1 MIFSVS
7 HRRFS
12 LRNGHRRHSRERI
25 TSGTPFGIFGAFCS
39 ENADGPG
46 GGGRRGTN
54 ANHGAAA
61 RQTRTNRCRDRP
73 SRPTGGNTR
82 GRQPG
87 TETAGRRAVPRDAST
102 ARPQGPAA
110 RYRQNIILQHNL
122 NLLTQP
128 IMDRRTFLLRSAMLA
143 TGTLVAALSPH
154 PGRGR
159 SQSRRNRLA
168 EFRFRSLQT
177 FQEFRVQIPPLR
189 TLVVE
194 RR

>member
-1 MIFSVS
+1 MEFRPCRKALPECQNPQNHPPKRMIFSVS

-25 TSGTPFGIFGAFCS
+25 TSGTPFGIFGAFCP

-143 TGTLVAALSPH
+143 TGTLVAALSPT
-154 PGRGR
+154 
-159 SQSRRNRLA
+159 LA
-168 EFRFRSLQT
+168 EAAAKAAEPAR
-177 FQEFRVQIPPLR
+177 
-189 TLVVE
+189 
-194 RR
+194 

>member
-1 MIFSVS
+1 MLIMHAKAMKTRKLSLTSWSFGRAVRALPECQNPQNHPPKRMIFSVS

-12 LRNGHRRHSRERI
+12 LRNGHKRHSRERI
-25 TSGTPFGIFGAFCS
+25 TSGTPFGIFGAFCP

-61 RQTRTNRCRDRP
+61 RQTKNNRCRDRP

-87 TETAGRRAVPRDAST
+87 TETAGRRAAPRDAST

-110 RYRQNIILQHNL
+110 RYRQNLYYNI
-122 NLLTQP
+122 T
-128 IMDRRTFLLRSAMLA
+128 
-143 TGTLVAALSPH
+143 
-154 PGRGR
+154 
-159 SQSRRNRLA
+159 
-168 EFRFRSLQT
+168 
-177 FQEFRVQIPPLR
+177 
-189 TLVVE
+189 
-194 RR
+194 

>member
-128 IMDRRTFLLRSAMLA
+128 IMDNRHPRSRTF
-143 TGTLVAALSPH
+143 PH